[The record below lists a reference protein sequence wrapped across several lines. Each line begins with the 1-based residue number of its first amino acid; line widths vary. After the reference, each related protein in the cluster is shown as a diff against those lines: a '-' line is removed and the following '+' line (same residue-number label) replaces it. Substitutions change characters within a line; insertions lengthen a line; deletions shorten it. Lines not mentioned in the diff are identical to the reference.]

1 MMLDHRVDGN
11 GLRTFEELG
20 KHAYPSA
27 PNESFQAIILG
38 KIPSLGFKKSSKDLE
53 VDFCEL
59 LINIWANCAKEEH
72 VCCPNYSIWSTN
84 SFLVC
89 TCISVY

>member
-38 KIPSLGFKKSSKDLE
+38 KIPSLGFKKSSRL
-53 VDFCEL
+53 
-59 LINIWANCAKEEH
+59 
-72 VCCPNYSIWSTN
+72 
-84 SFLVC
+84 
-89 TCISVY
+89 CISSRNRAAGLPDVWVGAAEGDAVGDNKKI